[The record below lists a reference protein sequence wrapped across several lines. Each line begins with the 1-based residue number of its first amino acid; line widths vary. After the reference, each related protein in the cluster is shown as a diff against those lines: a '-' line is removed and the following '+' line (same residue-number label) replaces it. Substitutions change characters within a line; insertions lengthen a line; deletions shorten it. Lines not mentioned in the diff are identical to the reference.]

1 MQCIHRSIIF
11 VDYFERR
18 TLHWTGVRVDTASE
32 PIWKRLGLLLDS
44 HTNFKLF
51 QKAIFL
57 SIHFRRKYAHQE
69 NIKDIC
75 QGGEYKFLG
84 CCRKRERERRR
95 TTAVKR
101 PSKKEKI
108 AKIETVHGHIECVS
122 KSVSVH
128 CVS

>member
-1 MQCIHRSIIF
+1 MHIKKISKIF
-11 VDYFERR
+11 AKE
-18 TLHWTGVRVDTASE
+18 
-32 PIWKRLGLLLDS
+32 
-44 HTNFKLF
+44 
-51 QKAIFL
+51 
-57 SIHFRRKYAHQE
+57 E
-69 NIKDIC
+69 NINFSDVA
-75 QGGEYKFLG
+75 E
-84 CCRKRERERRR
+84 RERERRR